1 MRAASPDRPHEMSVD
16 STPDQTTGDGSN
28 TEALPTRK
36 RATLVDHSIRY
47 GFLGLLLGLIVFFS
61 IFASGFAGPRSAVFI
76 FQSVAITGILALG
89 VTCTLVVGG
98 FDLSIG
104 SVATSSMMLAAYMMV
119 IFEQSA
125 FVTIVACLAMGAFIG
140 LINGLLIVK
149 TRVPDLLATLGM
161 MFLLVGLQR
170 IPTEGRSIATGM
182 TLPDGS
188 TAEGTFSP
196 FFLAMGRHRIDL
208 VLEDLIPVSVIFLI
222 VIGILVW
229 IFLEM
234 TRHGRLMYAI
244 GSNERAASLTGTN
257 VNNYKIMAYM
267 ISGTLASVGGMLLA
281 ARLGRGDIASGT
293 NLLLDAVAAALI
305 GFAVL
310 GAAKPNAF
318 GTAMGALFVGI
329 LLQGLTMMNAPYYTQ
344 DFIKG
349 FVLVIALVFTFS
361 LSARKAGSH

>member
-1 MRAASPDRPHEMSVD
+1 MTIGAGGTDTATPEPDVAAKAVRVGIIDI
-16 STPDQTTGDGSN
+16 
-28 TEALPTRK
+28 A
-36 RATLVDHSIRY
+36 IRY
-47 GFLGLLLGLIVFFS
+47 GFLALLFGLVVYFS
-61 IFASGFAGPRSAVFI
+61 AFADGFASPRSAVFV

-104 SVATSSMMLAAYMMV
+104 SVATSSMMLAAYVMV
-119 IFEQSA
+119 ILEQSA
-125 FVTIVACLAMGAFIG
+125 GVAIIACLLMGAAIG
-140 LINGLLIVK
+140 FVNGVLIVRFK
-149 TRVPDLLATLGM
+149 VPDLLATLGM

-188 TAEGTFSP
+188 TANGIFAP
-196 FFLAMGRHRIDL
+196 FFLSMGRHRFDFF
-208 VLEDLIPVSVIFLI
+208 LENLLPISVIFLI
-222 VIGILVW
+222 VTGILIW
-229 IFLEM
+229 MFLEL

-244 GSNERAASLTGTN
+244 GSNERAAALTGTN
-257 VNNYKIMAYM
+257 VNGYKIVAYM
-267 ISGTLASVGGMLLA
+267 ISGVMASIAGMLLA
-281 ARLGRGDIASGT
+281 ARLGRGDIASGN

-318 GTAMGALFVGI
+318 GTAMGALFIGI

-349 FVLVIALVFTFS
+349 AVLVIALVFTFS
-361 LSARKAGSH
+361 LSARKAGGH

>member
-1 MRAASPDRPHEMSVD
+1 MNNHTEDKNNNGAGAAQDKAAARP
-16 STPDQTTGDGSN
+16 
-28 TEALPTRK
+28 A
-36 RATLVDHSIRY
+36 LVDMAIRY
-47 GFLGLLLGLIVFFS
+47 GFLTLLVGLVVVFS
-61 IFASGFAGPRSAVFI
+61 VLADGFASPRSAVFI

-119 IFEQSA
+119 ILEQNA
-125 FVTIVACLAMGAFIG
+125 VIAIIACLLMGALIG
-140 LINGLLIVK
+140 LVNGILIVRFK
-149 TRVPDLLATLGM
+149 VPDLLATLGM

-170 IPTEGRSIATGM
+170 IPTEGRSIAMGM

-188 TAEGTFSP
+188 TANGTFAS
-196 FFLAMGRHRIDL
+196 FFLSMGRHRFDFFI
-208 VLEDLIPVSVIFLI
+208 EKLIPIPVIFLI
-222 VIGILVW
+222 VACVAVW
-229 IFLEM
+229 LFLEL

-244 GSNERAASLTGTN
+244 GSNERASGLIGIN
-257 VNNYKIMAYM
+257 VNRYKIIAYM
-267 ISGTLASVGGMLLA
+267 ISGVMASIGGMLLA

-349 FVLVIALVFTFS
+349 LVLVIALVFTFS
-361 LSARKAGSH
+361 LSARKAGGH